1 MFLKIMS
8 RRVETQALDNL
19 RGLIIFPRKNI
30 ASILPGW
37 PPPLRKAQGMETSP
51 RKIGESSPW
60 GGHPLEER
68 RRAWRCVHPSSME
81 IWWCISKLRHGARRY
96 ARRPRRDPYGQGTAP
111 TEVVGSGFRSVPVL
125 DPAVLGLFRSPQT
138 GWRGKPLDAPVA
150 SVPAVGLAV
159 AQVLT
164 PEPVQ

>member
-1 MFLKIMS
+1 M
-8 RRVETQALDNL
+8 R
-19 RGLIIFPRKNI
+19 
-30 ASILPGW
+30 
-37 PPPLRKAQGMETSP
+37 
-51 RKIGESSPW
+51 
-60 GGHPLEER
+60 
-68 RRAWRCVHPSSME
+68 PSSME

-138 GWRGKPLDAPVA
+138 GWRGKPPDAPVV

>member
-1 MFLKIMS
+1 MS

-19 RGLIIFPRKNI
+19 RGLTIFLGKYC
-30 ASILPGW
+30 
-37 PPPLRKAQGMETSP
+37 EH
-51 RKIGESSPW
+51 SPW
-60 GGHPLEER
+60 GATPFKKGAGHGDLAAENWREFTLGGHPLEER

-138 GWRGKPLDAPVA
+138 GWRGKPPDAPVA
-150 SVPAVGLAV
+150 PVPAVGLAV